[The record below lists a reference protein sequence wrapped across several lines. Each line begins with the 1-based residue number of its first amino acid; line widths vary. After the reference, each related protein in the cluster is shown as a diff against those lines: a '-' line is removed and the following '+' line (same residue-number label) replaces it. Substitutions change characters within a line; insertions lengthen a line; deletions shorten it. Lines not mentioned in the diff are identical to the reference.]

1 MVDIK
6 EAKIGDC
13 IYAKLTVQQAPV
25 FAEITRVLDLEN
37 ALEIRTDL
45 WGTRVVIAENA
56 YWEEKL
62 AKKGKIVKIQNNYTE
77 WAKEHFNEKAE
88 TDNRIDTVH
97 HGQSAVSE
105 DPRETSGTQ
114 SVQKRVKRKQKVV
127 RKSTTK
133 RRKPT
138 RSRKTRSS
146 KK

>member
-25 FAEITRVLDLEN
+25 FAEITRVPDLEN

-77 WAKEHFNEKAE
+77 WAKEHFNA
-88 TDNRIDTVH
+88 
-97 HGQSAVSE
+97 
-105 DPRETSGTQ
+105 
-114 SVQKRVKRKQKVV
+114 
-127 RKSTTK
+127 
-133 RRKPT
+133 
-138 RSRKTRSS
+138 
-146 KK
+146 